1 MELLVTNMDK
11 VAETLETM
19 HKEKNKDIVYDIF
32 TCNTCGLNFPN
43 KKLLNKHEGEKHTHP
58 CDQCEYKGNNT
69 EEVEEHIRAN
79 HYLHRYNCDKCEY
92 KAGDPT
98 LVEIHIQKIH
108 VEAHVEYS
116 KDNVENIF
124 YACKECDYNTY
135 DTNETCLPA
144 HNCDHYFKTL

>member
-1 MELLVTNMDK
+1 MLQKHIETTH
-11 VAETLETM
+11 AES
-19 HKEKNKDIVYDIF
+19 I
-32 TCNTCGLNFPN
+32 
-43 KKLLNKHEGEKHTHP
+43 HTDFDNV
-58 CDQCEYKGNNT
+58 C
-69 EEVEEHIRAN
+69 
-79 HYLHRYNCDKCEY
+79 YNCDKCEY

-98 LVEIHIQKIH
+98 LVETHIQKIH

-144 HNCDHYFKTL
+144 HNCDHYS